1 MLAYVR
7 LWRKADIQPGRL
19 GEIISEVGG
28 QISGISLNH
37 RPETGSTLTSGSSI
51 PASPASQSVLFMANA
66 KRGNFSRVSGQLG
79 DTKIQ
84 QSTKGAD
91 FAPENRRLGT
101 PVSGSHFSIS

>member
-1 MLAYVR
+1 LYTQAIWEGQFPKWEAKFPGFTWIIALRPVR
-7 LWRKADIQPGRL
+7 F
-19 GEIISEVGG
+19 
-28 QISGISLNH
+28 
-37 RPETGSTLTSGSSI
+37 LTSGSSN
-51 PASPASQSVLFMANA
+51 PLNPASQSVLFMANA